1 MTGRLQ
7 LLEELKRITENCSRL
22 LALAQDEHLDYR
34 PQDGMRSLAELG
46 NHLAQIPS
54 IDLTILRGAT
64 EKEVQDR
71 ERELARPDPAG
82 WQEVLRDGQTEL
94 HRYIER
100 LSLDEYENNSGTAFY
115 GRTQTNA
122 QWLLEIVTHLY
133 HHRAQFFMYLKL
145 NGYDVSTKTLY
156 QL

>member
-7 LLEELKRITENCSRL
+7 LLEELRKITENCCRL
-22 LALAQDEHLDYR
+22 LSLAREEHLDYR
-34 PQDGMRSLAELG
+34 PQEGMRSLRELA
-46 NHLAQIPS
+46 NHLAQVPAV
-54 IDLTILRGAT
+54 DLTILKGAT
-64 EKEVQDR
+64 EKEVQEAERSLDR
-71 ERELARPDPAG
+71 SDPAG
-82 WQEVLRDGQTEL
+82 WQEVLRDGQKEL
-94 HRYIER
+94 YRYIER

-122 QWLLEIVTHLY
+122 QWLLEIITHLY

-156 QL
+156 Q